1 MRIISVQTIA
11 GGTGVTTIAT
21 EIIDE
26 WLSDGKRVLALDFGH
41 NQMLGGM
48 LAGKGFKV
56 LGDAGT
62 LFRADIAWQRQ
73 EPISFTHR
81 CIMALGDEYA
91 VYNQCSEEALLGKDG
106 HQSLEDAKQH
116 FLKQL
121 QWLSHCFD
129 VCVVDLSK
137 APHHLKVMFAELS
150 DEIRFCERPTLR
162 DATWEKFHDAFLRH
176 VKCKED
182 QIWMKY
188 ADRAAMSPKVI
199 ETSPGLSF

>member
-11 GGTGVTTIAT
+11 GGTGVTTIAA

-26 WLSDGKRVLALDFGH
+26 WLSDEKRVLALDFGH

-56 LGDAGT
+56 LGDAGN
-62 LFRADIAWQRQ
+62 LFRTDIVWQRQ
-73 EPISFTHR
+73 EPPILMAR
-81 CIMALGDEYA
+81 CFMALGDEHA
-91 VYNQCSEEALLGKDG
+91 VYNQCSEEALLAKDG
-106 HQSLEDAKQH
+106 HQSLEAAQQH
-116 FLKQL
+116 FSKQL
-121 QWLSHCFD
+121 QWLAPCFD

-137 APHHLKVMFAELS
+137 APGHLKVMFAELS

-162 DATWEKFHDAFLRH
+162 DATWEKFHDTCLKQAR
-176 VKCKED
+176 CKKD

-188 ADRAAMSPKVI
+188 ADRGAMSPRLI
-199 ETSPGLSF
+199 ETSPGLSL